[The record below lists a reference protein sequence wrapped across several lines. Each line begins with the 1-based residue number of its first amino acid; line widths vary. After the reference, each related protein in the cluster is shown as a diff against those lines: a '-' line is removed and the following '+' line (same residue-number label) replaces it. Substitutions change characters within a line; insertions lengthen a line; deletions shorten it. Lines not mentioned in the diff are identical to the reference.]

1 MKISTTLSFQRS
13 LDSMQE
19 TQAQVAKTR
28 EQLASG
34 KAIVRPSDD
43 TMTVSSIEN
52 LDRAITKEETYQVI
66 MGQLKDR
73 YQLEETALTNGSDLL
88 VRIKELA
95 LQGANATLSAKDREI
110 IAVEVK
116 GLRDELLS
124 IANSRDEHGNSVF
137 AGGNSEVTAFQTQT
151 DGSVVYKG
159 DARQTLVSVSD
170 SRQLGKNRNGLDV
183 FSSAERN
190 VAGTPATFIVSVAD
204 LTTFNSV
211 QTLSDG
217 TTSIGLDHRG
227 TGAPLDTQDLLT
239 DITGH
244 ENYDKFAYTASLSG
258 SNLVFTAKANG
269 PVTTAAQPTLGAMT
283 VTAGDVGAA
292 DTVVGVGFFATLDDF
307 IAGLQSDDTA
317 HIQRAL
323 GEVTQ
328 LHDGLALAIGKIG
341 SEIQSVE
348 TQIDINA
355 DTRLRL
361 QGMLSNTEDLDY
373 AAAITRFNQEMTRLE
388 ATQTSFAQVSRL
400 SLFEYL

>member
-124 IANSRDEHGNSVF
+124 IANSRDEHGNAVF

-190 VAGTPATFIVSVAD
+190 VAGTPATFTVSVAD
-204 LTTFNSV
+204 LTTFNVV
-211 QTLSDG
+211 QALSDG
-217 TTSIGLDHRG
+217 TTSIGLDHSG

-269 PVTTAAQPTLGAMT
+269 PITTAAQPTLGAMT

-361 QGMLSNTEDLDY
+361 QGMLSNKEDLDY